1 MTGQLG
7 LALQAFLQ
15 EAHPDDNRDRHL
27 VPARPQPQARLGR
40 SHGPACVSH
49 FQGVGSSPA
58 TPSHPHRRPPA
69 PGTRWWFFQCLRW
82 PRSEG
87 FTSAISKA
95 GHGSDSPGIPGL
107 LSLLERPGGGG
118 LGNAV
123 PATGRAAGAA
133 STTRGRGLR
142 VSARRGLPPGQP
154 PETALPRA
162 PPGAGLRQYLDR
174 TSRSSSADS
183 SRSRV
188 LLPQAAPDP
197 PPGRSFS
204 FSPTEDAAMLLPGRG
219 GCCATAPAQTWA
231 RRQKGPR
238 GEERPGQSAPWGP
251 GGALRHSASFWAR
264 AAFSVSTLTT
274 VRRRA
279 VSFR

>member
-118 LGNAV
+118 NAV
-123 PATGRAAGAA
+123 RRPGGLRAPRPRHAGAVFGSLRAGVSLPANPRRQPSREPRPAQASGSTWTGPPDLPAQTAAARACCCRRPLPTRLPAAPSPSRPRRTPPCCSRAAEAA
-133 STTRGRGLR
+133 APLRRRRRGRGGKR
-142 VSARRGLPPGQP
+142 VPAGRSGPA
-154 PETALPRA
+154 RA
-162 PPGAGLRQYLDR
+162 PPGGLG
-174 TSRSSSADS
+174 
-183 SRSRV
+183 V
-188 LLPQAAPDP
+188 HC
-197 PPGRSFS
+197 G
-204 FSPTEDAAMLLPGRG
+204 
-219 GCCATAPAQTWA
+219 TAPAS
-231 RRQKGPR
+231 GP
-238 GEERPGQSAPWGP
+238 ERPSRFQP
-251 GGALRHSASFWAR
+251 
-264 AAFSVSTLTT
+264 
-274 VRRRA
+274 
-279 VSFR
+279 